1 MIYEFGT
8 EQINQKL
15 CEKEESGYQSNVT
28 ERNMVVTVKF
38 QKKKRCE
45 VCRNSLCDKSHIT
58 GYFCLMVVS
67 FFYSIHFLFSSPN
80 VFNSF
85 MFNLH
90 IHQYFHKKV
99 CSGWCGYFNFVAL
112 NVDLTFIHPFKNH
125 KNTSFLFL
133 LDYIVNI
140 RYIH

>member
-8 EQINQKL
+8 EQVNQKL

-45 VCRNSLCDKSHIT
+45 VCRNSLCDKAHIT
-58 GYFCLMVVS
+58 GNFCLMVVS
-67 FFYSIHFLFSSPN
+67 FFNSIHFLFSTPN

-85 MFNLH
+85 MFDRKMLITTFCLVTVICH
-90 IHQYFHKKV
+90 YHYRSRIIGLFKIMRYFYFKDKV
-99 CSGWCGYFNFVAL
+99 TFNFGIIIWGI
-112 NVDLTFIHPFKNH
+112 TK
-125 KNTSFLFL
+125 
-133 LDYIVNI
+133 
-140 RYIH
+140 

>member
-28 ERNMVVTVKF
+28 ERNMVVTMKF

-67 FFYSIHFLFSSPN
+67 FFTAFIFYFPLRMFLTVLCSIF
-80 VFNSF
+80 
-85 MFNLH
+85 
-90 IHQYFHKKV
+90 
-99 CSGWCGYFNFVAL
+99 
-112 NVDLTFIHPFKNH
+112 TFI
-125 KNTSFLFL
+125 NTSTKKSVLGGAVISILSPSMLISLSFIHLKIIRIPLFFFL
-133 LDYIVNI
+133 LDYIANI
-140 RYIH
+140 KYIH

>member
-58 GYFCLMVVS
+58 CLLYTS
-67 FFYSIHFLFSSPN
+67 
-80 VFNSF
+80 
-85 MFNLH
+85 
-90 IHQYFHKKV
+90 
-99 CSGWCGYFNFVAL
+99 
-112 NVDLTFIHPFKNH
+112 HPVGKAKSKNP
-125 KNTSFLFL
+125 K
-133 LDYIVNI
+133 DYT
-140 RYIH
+140 